1 MQSNV
6 HTFPSAGIRLI
17 PKETPSRR
25 LCIGPKIGDGYI
37 TVLMVR
43 CFFLFFLYVSI
54 CHANIHTISNTK
66 KKTIVLVTVKK

>member
-43 CFFLFFLYVSI
+43 FFLYVSI
-54 CHANIHTISNTK
+54 CHANIHTISNAK

>member
-43 CFFLFFLYVSI
+43 CFFVFLYVSI